1 MILFF
6 DVLTG
11 ITIPMVLLIAVG
23 YLLRLR
29 VAVDVVTL
37 NRIVVYAVLPS
48 FLVYNLATAPVPLA
62 SLGTSA
68 WFTVGQF
75 FALLAIGWLAAT
87 AARLSPGV
95 RTIVALATAFPNS
108 GNFGI
113 PLVQLAFGVAVVPQQ
128 AVMVS
133 LHTTLLLIIG
143 VPLLGRG
150 EVGFRR
156 LVREVFR
163 TPLVPAVVLGLAIKA
178 SGITLPEPIGL
189 PLKICGSALTPM
201 ALIAL
206 GAQLCAARP
215 LSATRGL
222 GLGLALRLGAAPLL
236 TFAAAYF
243 LNLPR
248 ELVELLV
255 VGACTPVGVL
265 LSIVA
270 AEFGVKE
277 TLSTTLVIA
286 STALSPLFASAALIL
301 LRAG

>member
-1 MILFF
+1 MRRRRRE
-6 DVLTG
+6 DPWMTE
-11 ITIPMVLLIAVG
+11 PHPCLIAVG
-23 YLLRLR
+23 YLLRQR
-29 VAVDVVTL
+29 VSVDVVTL

-62 SLGTSA
+62 SVGAAA

-75 FALLAIGWLAAT
+75 FVLLAVGWLAAT
-87 AARLSPGV
+87 AAGLSESA
-95 RTIVALATAFPNS
+95 RTVVALGTAFPNS
-108 GNFGI
+108 GNYGI

-133 LHTTLLLIIG
+133 LHTTLLLIVG

-150 EVGFRR
+150 EVGIGR
-156 LVREVFR
+156 LAREVFR
-163 TPLVPAVVLGLAIKA
+163 TPLVPAVILGLAIKM
-178 SGITLPEPIGL
+178 SGLALPEPIGL
-189 PLKICGSALTPM
+189 PLRICGSALTPM

-215 LSATRGL
+215 LSSTRGL
-222 GLGLALRLGAAPLL
+222 GLGLVLRLGAAPLL
-236 TFAAAYF
+236 TFVAAYF

-248 ELVELLV
+248 ELIELLV

-286 STALSPLFASAALIL
+286 STALSPLAASAALIL